1 MKYNLY
7 EILYVSTT
15 FSEDNCSLKNFVSLM
30 TDNDSTKLLLNTFT
44 MQNNVEAFAEVI
56 NEEDNL
62 QYLTQTNYKLMY
74 FFFLVDFF

>member
-1 MKYNLY
+1 MY